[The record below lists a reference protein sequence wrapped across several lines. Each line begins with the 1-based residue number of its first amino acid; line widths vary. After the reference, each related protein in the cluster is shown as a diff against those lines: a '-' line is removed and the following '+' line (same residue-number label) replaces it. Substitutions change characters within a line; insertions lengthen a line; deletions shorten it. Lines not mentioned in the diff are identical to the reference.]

1 MNFLKSIFS
10 KNEGGDK
17 GGGREEKEEEVELT
31 SKSFL
36 NEQTDNFHE
45 CVICLEEMKTGEN
58 LTVIQCS
65 HIYHSKCIQTWAK
78 KKRICPLCDYNF

>member
-10 KNEGGDK
+10 KNEGGEK
-17 GGGREEKEEEVELT
+17 GGGGEKEEEVELT

-45 CVICLEEMKTGEN
+45 CVICLEEMKGGEE
-58 LTVIQCS
+58 LAIIMCS
-65 HIYHSKCIQTWAK
+65 HIYHLKCINIWAER
-78 KKRICPLCDYNF
+78 KRLCPLCDYSF

>member
-10 KNEGGDK
+10 KNEGGEK
-17 GGGREEKEEEVELT
+17 EGGGGKEGDVELT

-36 NEQTDNFHE
+36 NRQTGNFHE
-45 CVICLEEMKTGEN
+45 CVICLEEMKTGES
-58 LTVIQCS
+58 LTILQCS
-65 HIYHSKCIQTWAK
+65 HIYHSKCIQNWAK